1 MTGYA
6 EEVAGGYDGR
16 VLVWDPAEPGAPL
29 VELGRHENW
38 VEAVAVLPDGRV
50 VTGGHDGRLLLW
62 DPAEPGTS
70 PVELGRYESR
80 LTGWRCCRTGGWL
93 TGSADRR
100 VLLWNVQSTSPGTS
114 LACSVQALA
123 TSLSPYGTRL
133 FIGHGTEGI
142 SRWEIRPAR
151 QNTPE
156 PSAAS
161 G

>member
-16 VLVWDPAEPGAPL
+16 VLVRDPAEPGAPL

-50 VTGGHDGRLLLW
+50 VTG
-62 DPAEPGTS
+62 
-70 PVELGRYESR
+70 
-80 LTGWRCCRTGGWL
+80 
-93 TGSADRR
+93 SADRR
-100 VLLWNVQSTSPGTS
+100 VLLWNVQSTSPGPS